1 MADAK
6 EFSWQH
12 SKVRLLD
19 RTGSF
24 IVFPNTVEYLY
35 LFFPIQCCRLIAVAL
50 KYSAFNLVC
59 AYYYFNECHVLAY
72 IGHIY

>member
-24 IVFPNTVEYLY
+24 IVFPNAVEYLN
-35 LFFPIQCCRLIAVAL
+35 FFAIQCCRLIAVAFKIFGFQL
-50 KYSAFNLVC
+50 SMR
-59 AYYYFNECHVLAY
+59 VLLFQ
-72 IGHIY
+72 